1 MAQAIAHQPELLILD
16 EPFNGLDP
24 IGRFEMTSFLRD
36 WGKSKSLI
44 LASHILHEVEA
55 VHPSFL
61 LISGGR
67 LLASGTPDEVHSI
80 LADSPR
86 RLKIR
91 SSNAKMLANELVNQ
105 CPVESLS
112 FDEDGETLFVTTRSA
127 GQMQSQLAHILSEKN
142 ITVQEM
148 TSQDD
153 SLKTLFTTLMQ
164 IHRGESRRGMLE

>member
-1 MAQAIAHQPELLILD
+1 MAQAIAHEPELLILD

-36 WGKSKSLI
+36 WGKSGKSLI

-86 RLKIR
+86 RLRIR
-91 SSNAKMLANELVNQ
+91 TSNAKLLANELVNQ
-105 CPVESLS
+105 CPIESLG
-112 FDEDGETLFVTTRSA
+112 FDDDGQTLFVTTRSA
-127 GQMQSQLAHILSEKN
+127 GQLQSRLAHILVENN
-142 ITVQEM
+142 ITVHEM

-164 IHRGESRRGMLE
+164 IHRGESRKGTL